1 MPPTQP
7 NHPPLRCRCRLFRSP
22 RSAKSRRKKH
32 FGRSPL
38 LGRPPT
44 FLEQSNDPPLYPPGN
59 GLDLGAADPVQDLVR
74 DRGACGGRPCRARHD
89 SQGGRQNGLGQGHK
103 DATFDVAR
111 IDEIERETK
120 HDVIAFLTHLAE
132 IVGPEARFVH
142 QGMTSSDVLD
152 TCLNVQLTRAADLL
166 LADLDKVL
174 AALKKRALE
183 HKMTPTIGRSHGI
196 HAEPVTFGL
205 KLAYAYAEFS
215 RARERLIA
223 ARKEVATC
231 AISGA
236 VGTFAQIDPRVEQHV
251 ANAMGLVP
259 EPISTQVIPRDRH
272 AMYFSTLGVIASSVE
287 RFAVEIRHM
296 QRTEV
301 LEAEEF
307 FSEGQKGS
315 SAMPHKRN
323 PVLSENLTGL
333 SRMVRAYVTPALEN
347 VVLWHERDI
356 SHSSAERMM
365 GPDATVTL
373 DFALVRL
380 AGLIDK
386 LLVYPANMQKNLDRL
401 GGLVHSQRVLLALTQ
416 KGASR
421 EDAYKLVQR
430 NAMPVWR
437 GEGDFLQLLKKDADV
452 KKYLTD
458 AEIDEQFDLGYH
470 FKHVDTIFKRVFGES

>member
-1 MPPTQP
+1 MI
-7 NHPPLRCRCRLFRSP
+7 P
-22 RSAKSRRKKH
+22 RYT
-32 FGRSPL
+32 
-38 LGRPPT
+38 RPEMASIWEPQT
-44 FLEQSNDPPLYPPGN
+44 RFKIWFEIEAH
-59 GLDLGAADPVQDLVR
+59 AADALAELGTIPKE
-74 DRGACGGRPCRARHD
+74 AARMVWAKA
-89 SQGGRQNGLGQGHK
+89 K
-103 DATFDVAR
+103 DAVFDVAR

-174 AALKKRALE
+174 AALKKRAFE

-205 KLAYAYAEFS
+205 KLAYAYAEFT
-215 RARERLIA
+215 RAKERLIA

-236 VGTFAQIDPRVEQHV
+236 VGTFAQIDPRVEEHV
-251 ANAMGLVP
+251 AKAMGLVP

-272 AMYFSTLGVIASSVE
+272 AMYFSTLGVIASSIE
-287 RFAVEIRHM
+287 RIAVEIRHM

-380 AGLIDK
+380 AGLIEK

-437 GEGDFLQLLKKDADV
+437 GKGDFLQLLKKDTEV
-452 KKYLTD
+452 RKYLSD
-458 AEIDEQFDLGYH
+458 AEIEEQFDLGYH
-470 FKHVDTIFKRVFGES
+470 LKHVDTIFRRVFGES